1 MVVGSC
7 VLGEGTMAGGV
18 EEMVSL
24 CKVSESQ
31 KGRSAF
37 PPKAHLCGQ
46 MWSRSLMLV
55 AFTSCV

>member
-37 PPKAHLCGQ
+37 PPGPPLWTNVVK
-46 MWSRSLMLV
+46 V
-55 AFTSCV
+55 ANVGCIY